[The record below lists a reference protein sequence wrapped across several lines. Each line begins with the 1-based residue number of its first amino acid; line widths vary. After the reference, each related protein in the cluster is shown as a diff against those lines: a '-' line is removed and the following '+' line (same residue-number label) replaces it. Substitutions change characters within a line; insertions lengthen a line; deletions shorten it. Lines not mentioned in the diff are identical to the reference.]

1 MKLDRSLL
9 ADITRPREMA
19 EAIHRQLGDITLPI
33 PVRDL
38 VLENGVSEIRIHSS
52 KNFEGA
58 LISRADEHSGVIL
71 VREGQVD
78 ARTRF
83 TIGHEWGHLYLHWH
97 REPGAQF
104 ECSTKDMN
112 ATHETGQAIRRMME
126 ADANAFSSE
135 ILMPRSRFLA
145 DLKRMSEPGLEHVI
159 ELKDRY
165 GTSAIATGRRFIDLY
180 GDPMAI
186 VSTKDG
192 LLTMYPVRANGF
204 PFIALGPNKSVH
216 RKCLTATFSGDP
228 DVCSGVD
235 AVEPT
240 YWLAEAPS
248 KGVELYEQVL
258 VQRDGYRLTLLSIDQ
273 SGDEDEEYAEDQSR
287 WNPTFRR

>member
-1 MKLDRSLL
+1 VKLDRSAL

-19 EAIHRQLGDITLPI
+19 EAIHSQLGDIALPI

-38 VLENGVSEIRIHSS
+38 VLENGVSEIKAHSS
-52 KNFEGA
+52 ANFEGA
-58 LISRADEHSGVIL
+58 LISRADEHTGVIL
-71 VREGQVD
+71 VREGQLD

-97 REPGAQF
+97 HEPGAQF
-104 ECSTKDMN
+104 ECSTKDMTT
-112 ATHETGQAIRRMME
+112 THEAGQATRRTME

-145 DLKRMSEPGLEHVI
+145 DLKRMKEPGLEHVV
-159 ELKDRY
+159 ELKVRY
-165 GTSAIATGRRFIDLY
+165 GTSALATGRRFIDLF
-180 GDPMAI
+180 GESMAI

-192 LLTMYPVRANGF
+192 VLTMYPVRANGF
-204 PFIALGPNKSVH
+204 PFITLGPNQVVH
-216 RKCLTATFSGDP
+216 RKCLTATFDGNSDE
-228 DVCSGVD
+228 CSGTD

-248 KGVELYEQVL
+248 KSTELYEQVL
-258 VQRDGYRLTLLSIDQ
+258 VQRDGYRLTLLSM
-273 SGDEDEEYAEDQSR
+273 SAVVEDEDQSE
-287 WNPTFRR
+287 WNPRFAYGR